1 MMASQL
7 SPGKKEGLLRRVAVV
22 AYAEYPW
29 DPRVRREA
37 ETLVE
42 DGYIVHVIALRPRA
56 GASSPHLGGVHLH
69 EVPLEMRRGGK
80 IRYAYQYAMFLLL
93 STFLLLRLQL
103 GSRFDLVHVHSL
115 PDFQVFCALPLKLW
129 RVPVL
134 LDLHEAMPE
143 ILAARFR
150 NSPNALLPRMAAFL
164 EQLSSRFAD
173 HVIVANDGIRAA
185 VVSRGVPE
193 ARLTTVYNVSD
204 IPVRSPAPE
213 EIRRQLGLPDGRLL
227 VHAGGINPERDLE
240 TLVRAVAHLPADL
253 DVHLILAGDGDPKYV
268 DQLTRVADDRLVA
281 DRVQFVG
288 KLNREEAL
296 ALMALSEVGIIT
308 LQENPLTQL
317 AWPTRI
323 VEYADLRKPLV
334 VPKLGFLSQMLGDG
348 ADYYMPG
355 DAESL
360 SLALSRAIRNPDR
373 AESAVLKVQGICRRF
388 DWTRMREVLRNVYR
402 SMEGSRVA

>member
-1 MMASQL
+1 MASQPTL
-7 SPGKKEGLLRRVAVV
+7 GKKEGLPRRVAVV

-42 DGYIVHVIALRPRA
+42 DGYLVHIIALRPRA
-56 GASSPHLGGVHLH
+56 GASSPHFSGVHLH
-69 EVPLEMRRGGK
+69 EVPVEIRRGGK

-93 STFLLLRLQL
+93 STVLLLRLQL

-143 ILAARFR
+143 IVAARFR
-150 NSPNALLPRMAAFL
+150 NSPKALLPRVAAFL

-173 HVIVANDGIRAA
+173 HVVVANDGIRAA
-185 VVSRGVPE
+185 VVSRGMQE
-193 ARLTTVYNVSD
+193 ARLTTVYNASD

-213 EIRRQLGLPDGRLL
+213 EIRRQLGLPEGRLL

-240 TLVRAVAHLPADL
+240 TLLLAVARLPADL
-253 DVHLILAGDGDPKYV
+253 DVYLILAGDGEPEYIDG
-268 DQLTRVADDRLVA
+268 LRRVAAHCQVA

-288 KLNREEAL
+288 KLTREEAMG
-296 ALMALSEVGIIT
+296 LMALSEVGVIT

-323 VEYADLRKPLV
+323 VEYANLRKPLV
-334 VPKLGFLSQMLGDG
+334 VPKLRFLSQMLGDG

-373 AESAVLKVQGICRRF
+373 VESATLKVQGICRRF
-388 DWTRMREVLRNVYR
+388 DWTRMREVLRDVYR
-402 SMEGSRVA
+402 SMEESRVA